1 MNMYKE
7 IEIYFSRQDFE
18 DYRKWI
24 DLNISAVTWQ
34 GKYRQEF
41 KEFWEAFLL
50 EGQSLRQI
58 SERFSLA
65 ILRSK
70 VGPLVSW
77 FTWLRDRLIAFTFCH
92 KDISIISLGHQF
104 QLSLADTSTILR
116 NFFLSANPH
125 LDEELSDIFQITHIS
140 DGYIHLNFK
149 KLQELFPEKL
159 KVNRDSSSDVM
170 TSMEV
175 TLYPEWRDLADR
187 INRDLYH
194 QQFNFRKIKSRI
206 SFRDQLKILR
216 ELAVMGIAVATL
228 IFSIKKVN
236 EIWNQN
242 LTDKISIYGP
252 QLKWLDKTLSFKDE
266 NSASSKPLLLP
277 PQELES
283 VEISGVE
290 EETFNEDARYEVESE
305 AVMTLWD
312 DLPKDFDFAEL
323 EKSDYEE
330 GQTSSYR
337 DSRYG
342 NTKVYRVMMKSV
354 DTLST
359 RTSLDRLIR
368 KYQVTRVGDVEPGKD
383 VPGGIYYNI
392 FVPRHYL
399 KEFMAQVMEMDD
411 AVLYESRTRTRHGPP
426 GKNKVFIWVKAI

>member
-1 MNMYKE
+1 MDTHE
-7 IEIYFSRQDFE
+7 EAEIYFSKQDFE

-24 DLNISAVTWQ
+24 DLNIFDVTWQ
-34 GKYRQEF
+34 GKYRREF
-41 KEFWEAFLL
+41 KEFWNAFLL
-50 EGQSLRQI
+50 EGQSLRQV

-70 VGPLVSW
+70 VGSLVSW

-92 KDISIISLGHQF
+92 KNISIISLSRQF

-140 DGYIHLNFK
+140 DGYVHLNFK

-159 KVNRDSSSDVM
+159 KTNRDSGDDVM

-187 INRDLYH
+187 INNDLYH
-194 QQFNFRKIKSRI
+194 QQFNFRKIKSQI
-206 SFRDQLKILR
+206 NFKDQLKILK
-216 ELAVMGIAVATL
+216 ELTFMGIIVSVFIL
-228 IFSIKKVN
+228 SIKKVN
-236 EIWNQN
+236 EVWNQK

-252 QLKWLDKTLSFKDE
+252 QLKWLDKTLSFKNED
-266 NSASSKPLLLP
+266 STSPKKILSLQKGLD
-277 PQELES
+277 S
-283 VEISGVE
+283 VETKRTE
-290 EETFNEDARYEVESE
+290 EESFNENTRYEVESE
-305 AVMTLWD
+305 TTMTLWD
-312 DLPKDFDFAEL
+312 DLPKDFNFAEL
-323 EKSDYEE
+323 EKSEYEE
-330 GQTSSYR
+330 GQTSGYR

-354 DTLST
+354 DTLNT
-359 RTSLDRLIR
+359 RVNLDKLIQ
-368 KYQVTRVGDVEPGKD
+368 KYQVTRVGNVEPGKD

-392 FVPRHYL
+392 FVPRRYL

-411 AVLYESRTRTRHGPP
+411 AVLYESRTRTGHNPP